1 MVRKK
6 ILLLLVFVFAIVLSC
21 VMVALIVRYFID
33 KGVFEPAPVA
43 GMNIPVVTQPV
54 SIVKNPGVDAISDKE
69 AIISAET
76 EKSGIAVAGSQ
87 SSSVVTLPVNFPDLS
102 ERTSGKLP
110 AFTRVNNSTGPTS
123 PSSANI
129 VQNPANLANIM
140 EFVPQSSAT
149 GPMSEAGGK
158 HETLPSF
165 IPVQSSTGPVK
176 TEDK

>member
-21 VMVALIVRYFID
+21 VMVALVVRYFVD
-33 KGVFEPAPVA
+33 KGAFEPAPVT
-43 GMNIPVVTQPV
+43 GMNIPVTTQPA
-54 SIVKNPGVDAISDKE
+54 STVKNPGADVTADRE
-69 AIISAET
+69 VIISAET
-76 EKSGIAVAGSQ
+76 EKSGVAVAGSQ
-87 SSSVVTLPVNFPDLS
+87 SSSVVTSPVNFPDLS

-110 AFTRVNNSTGPTS
+110 AFTRVNNLTGPTL

-129 VQNPANLANIM
+129 VQNPANPANIM
-140 EFVPQSSAT
+140 EFVPQSSVT
-149 GPMSEAGGK
+149 GPISEAGGK